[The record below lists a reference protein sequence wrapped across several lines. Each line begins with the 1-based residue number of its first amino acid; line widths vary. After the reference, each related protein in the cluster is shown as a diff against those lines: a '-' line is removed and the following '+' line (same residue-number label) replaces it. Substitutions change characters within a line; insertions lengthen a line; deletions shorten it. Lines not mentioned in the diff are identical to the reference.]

1 MNEASSAAS
10 AASTAFPPA
19 RRMPAPASAVRGWPA
34 ATMPRPATPN
44 LPTESE
50 LRHELGHV
58 DVDAAARAGADRLAI
73 APHARLAQRLAK
85 RLALARRR
93 VRSVAVAGGDHGDPD
108 LVLELL
114 VDHRAE
120 DDVGLGMR
128 GLLHGAGGLVDLPQR
143 EVAPGGDRQQ
153 DRLRA
158 LKPPLQQRRA
168 RRLRRG
174 LDRPLLALAHADAEQ
189 RA

>member
-10 AASTAFPPA
+10 AASTALPPA

-73 APHARLAQRLAK
+73 APHARLAQRPAK
-85 RLALARRR
+85 RLTPPRRPGP
-93 VRSVAVAGGDHGDPD
+93 GG
-108 LVLELL
+108 
-114 VDHRAE
+114 A
-120 DDVGLGMR
+120 
-128 GLLHGAGGLVDLPQR
+128 GAGGG
-143 EVAPGGDRQQ
+143 PGGPSPR
-153 DRLRA
+153 
-158 LKPPLQQRRA
+158 
-168 RRLRRG
+168 
-174 LDRPLLALAHADAEQ
+174 
-189 RA
+189 